1 MACDDIVKALRCI
14 STEGN
19 VAPDC
24 KGCPFYAKEQLDPE
38 WAAKVGTDE
47 LYGCDCNAVGFAA
60 ADLIENQ
67 QNHIRALLQAND
79 ALRPAWT
86 PVTEGLPEK
95 GAKLLL
101 YVPKTEKSRQFGIFT
116 GELKSVKADDGSG
129 NFWSMPTPSSDWTL
143 WGWSYFEKPNV
154 THWMPLPE
162 PPKEANRND

>member
-1 MACDDIVKALRCI
+1 MVSDMTNEEIVKALR
-14 STEGN
+14 EH
-19 VAPDC
+19 A
-24 KGCPFYAKEQLDPE
+24 E
-38 WAAKVGTDE
+38 WWALADE
-47 LYGCDCNAVGFAA
+47 WETPITLGDDLSAA

-79 ALRPAWT
+79 ALRPAWIS
-86 PVTEGLPEK
+86 VAERLPED

-101 YVPKTEKSRQFGIFT
+101 YVPKTEKGRQFGIFT
-116 GELKSVKADDGSG
+116 GELKSVKANDGSG

-162 PPKEANRND
+162 FGGYAAAPEVK